1 MCKCMCIYVYI
12 CVCMYVYRVIY
23 SNWKKIVTIGD
34 PSYNQKGFPNE
45 DIPQYKP
52 RVRVEPS

>member
-1 MCKCMCIYVYI
+1 MCIYVYI